1 MPEPEC
7 TNSPAMLIESSGRHS
22 SNIEDSPRQFEP
34 SEDEALDLRVLK
46 SSPEPGKTEPTEA
59 PDDSVR
65 QLRRGRYIRNR
76 SQYSPTQLPTRRRY
90 ERRSMRVSSLR
101 ESNSD
106 GEGRTSTET
115 DSIPASGMDAG
126 FSNFNRRT
134 RRYTQSRLPGAPT
147 DPPVRSSHV
156 RRQLCSTCNL
166 EFESS
171 VNFVKHIQRVHVG
184 VNPDKDPRPLLDL
197 QPKPIWSLSN
207 WEPCENAEMLDT
219 SYPYVEK
226 RGQVQEDDWIGNFPG
241 MYSGHS
247 MSINPLNSGSLTY

>member
-1 MPEPEC
+1 MPESGC
-7 TNSPAMLIESSGRHS
+7 TNSPAMLLGSSGRHA
-22 SNIEDSPRQFEP
+22 SNIDDSPQQLEP

-46 SSPEPGKTEPTEA
+46 SSPEPGKTEPVEA
-59 PDDSVR
+59 PDDSIR

-76 SQYSPTQLPTRRRY
+76 SQYSPTQLTTRRRY
-90 ERRSMRVSSLR
+90 ERRAMRVSTLR

-115 DSIPASGMDAG
+115 DSIPASGIDAG
-126 FSNFNRRT
+126 LPNFNRRT
-134 RRYTQSRLPGAPT
+134 RKYTQSRLPSTPT

-156 RRQLCSTCNL
+156 RKQLCSTCNL

-197 QPKPIWSLSN
+197 QPKPIWNLSD
-207 WEPCENAEMLDT
+207 WGHCENAEMLDT

-226 RGQVQEDDWIGNFPG
+226 RGQFQEDDWIGSFPG
-241 MYSGHS
+241 VYSEHS
-247 MSINPLNSGSLTY
+247 MSINPLNSGNLTY